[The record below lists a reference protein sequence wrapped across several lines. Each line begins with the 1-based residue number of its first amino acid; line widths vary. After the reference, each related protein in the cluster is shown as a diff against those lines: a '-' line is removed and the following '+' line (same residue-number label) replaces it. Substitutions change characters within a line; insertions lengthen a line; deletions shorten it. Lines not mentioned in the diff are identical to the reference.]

1 MRYST
6 DYSIARGKPASGL
19 YYSMISISLLLAEH
33 RPPPPLFSSFPAPLT
48 LNPNPSAPVCSPGAT
63 RDKPARR
70 HYDDT
75 SACCVLSQ
83 QLPAPASPLGP
94 GLRDKAPRDRP
105 LPTGAG
111 SLPPS
116 NSPCPPNSQNPY
128 YCNITH
134 DYSQV
139 NQSSRVQTHHVH
151 HSSPTSVVNAI
162 APSQYHHPVSTH
174 YSSETPANLYSLEPQ
189 IDPNHPP
196 SAQLS
201 VSQPHFGV
209 ARPQANPISCTSYSN
224 AFHAQNGVSHPLPAN
239 PHIINQ
245 LEDAVYHDRA
255 LSQPNPSFSQHQT
268 MHASAFHSRA
278 RAPAPA
284 SPPPPLLGMDARPN
298 NRKRKKLQPSDSSRL
313 APRSYEEMMK
323 QTEAQLIMDAKKGSK
338 KSMSDAD

>member
-1 MRYST
+1 MTTRLHAAYCRSN
-6 DYSIARGKPASGL
+6 SQPQPA
-19 YYSMISISLLLAEH
+19 
-33 RPPPPLFSSFPAPLT
+33 
-48 LNPNPSAPVCSPGAT
+48 PSAPVCGT
-63 RDKPARR
+63 RDPATGLYRR
-70 HYDDT
+70 GQGPSPVSIY
-75 SACCVLSQ
+75 SAGNQEYYPILQ
-83 QLPAPASPLGP
+83 
-94 GLRDKAPRDRP
+94 RIKAN
-105 LPTGAG
+105 
-111 SLPPS
+111 

-196 SAQLS
+196 PAQLS
-201 VSQPHFGV
+201 VSQPHFAGV
-209 ARPQANPISCTSYSN
+209 ARPQVNPISCTSYSN
-224 AFHAQNGVSHPLPAN
+224 AFHAQNGVSHPVPAN

-245 LEDAVYHDRA
+245 LEDAVYHDCA

-298 NRKRKKLQPSDSSRL
+298 NRKRKRLQPSDSSRL

-338 KSMSDAD
+338 KSMSDAN